1 MKTNRV
7 KAFDLREELENNYG
21 VTPESLLNYLMD
33 CWMSGDDS
41 LQAVEDFKNDVI
53 NN

>member
-7 KAFDLREELENNYG
+7 KASDLREELENNYG
-21 VTPESLLNYLMD
+21 ITSESILDYLMD
-33 CWMSGDDS
+33 NWMSGDEALSAMLDYR
-41 LQAVEDFKNDVI
+41 KDVV